1 MADFSELIA
10 RHAPVVADGAWGTEL
25 VRRGATGSCPERWN
39 AENAAL
45 VAEVAAAYVAAGS
58 RVVLTNSFGGS
69 PFKLA
74 AHALDG
80 RTEELNETAA
90 RISVEAARGGAAVLG
105 SVGPTGKFLEPY
117 GDVAEEA
124 MEAAFRRQIKGL
136 LAGGAGGI
144 VVETMSDVREAA
156 CALRAARAEGARVVV
171 VSMTFERKKAGMV
184 TMMGVTPAQAVRE
197 LAPLGP
203 DLIGANCGAG
213 ADDMAAVVRA
223 LSQAT
228 ALPLWAKPNAG
239 KPMLVG
245 GATAHPETADEFAA
259 KMRAVIDAGARVV
272 GGCCGTTPE
281 HIRRLCAALA
291 AR

>member
-1 MADFSELIA
+1 MADFLMLIA

-25 VRRGATGSCPERWN
+25 VRRGAAGSCPERWN
-39 AENAAL
+39 AENPAI

-58 RVVLTNSFGGS
+58 RVILTNSFGGS

-74 AHALDG
+74 PHGLDS
-80 RTEELNETAA
+80 RTEELNERAA
-90 RISVEAARGGAAVLG
+90 RISVEAAGRDAAVLG

-117 GDVAEEA
+117 GEVTEEA

-136 LAGGAGGI
+136 LAGGADGI
-144 VVETMSDVREAA
+144 AVETMSDVREAA
-156 CALRAARAEGARVVV
+156 CALRAAKAEAARAVV

-184 TMMGVTPAQAVRE
+184 TMMGVTPARAVQE

-203 DLIGANCGAG
+203 DLVGANCGAG
-213 ADDMAAVVRA
+213 AGDMAAVIRA
-223 LSQAT
+223 MSEAT

-239 KPMLVG
+239 RPALVD
-245 GATAHPETADEFAA
+245 GATAHPETAEEFAA
-259 KMRAVIDAGARVV
+259 KMGAIIDAGARVV